1 MVNQILTV
9 LFIGLA
15 VIYMSGSAYM
25 FITFIRDDIRSE
37 RKKKK
42 DEQKQ

>member
-9 LFIGLA
+9 LLVGLA
-15 VIYMSGSAYM
+15 IIYMSGSAYM
-25 FITFIRDDIRSE
+25 FLTFVRDDIRSE

-42 DEQKQ
+42 DQQDQ

>member
-9 LFIGLA
+9 LLVGLA

-25 FITFIRDDIRSE
+25 FLTFVRDDIRSE

-42 DEQKQ
+42 EQQNQ